1 MSTLLNQTMQ
11 KHLEIPVKKS
21 IIANSEKKKILME
34 FLTEAHWEIRHLDS
48 IWQNY

>member
-21 IIANSEKKKILME
+21 IIANSEKKNSNGIPNGSTL
-34 FLTEAHWEIRHLDS
+34 R
-48 IWQNY
+48 N

>member
-21 IIANSEKKKILME
+21 IIANSEKKILME

>member
-21 IIANSEKKKILME
+21 IIANSEKK
-34 FLTEAHWEIRHLDS
+34 F
-48 IWQNY
+48 